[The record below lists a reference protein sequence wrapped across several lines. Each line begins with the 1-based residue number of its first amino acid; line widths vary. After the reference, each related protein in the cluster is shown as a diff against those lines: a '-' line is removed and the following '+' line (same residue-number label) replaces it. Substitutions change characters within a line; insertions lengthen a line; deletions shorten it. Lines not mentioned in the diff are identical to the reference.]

1 MTTRRLKAI
10 LRQPSLHWLA
20 AAAEICVG
28 IAITGIWIASMA
40 SDVRGRFVALEQN
53 QRAQDALLAQY
64 SRLLI
69 ERATLSSYRNVDEV
83 AARQLAMRFPE
94 LVERVAP

>member
-1 MTTRRLKAI
+1 MTRRLKSI
-10 LRQPSLHWLA
+10 LRQPALHWFA
-20 AAAEICVG
+20 AAALTYVG
-28 IAITGIWIASMA
+28 IAISGVLIASMA
-40 SDVRGRFVALEQN
+40 SDVRARFVALEQN
-53 QRAQDALLAQY
+53 QRAQDDLLAQY

-94 LVERVAP
+94 IVERVSP

>member
-1 MTTRRLKAI
+1 MTRRLKAI
-10 LRQPSLHWLA
+10 VQRHSLHWLVA
-20 AAAEICVG
+20 AGVTYVG
-28 IAITGIWIASMA
+28 IAISGVYVASMA
-40 SDVRGRFVALEQN
+40 SDVRARFVALEQN

-83 AARQLAMRFPE
+83 AASQLAMRFPE

>member
-1 MTTRRLKAI
+1 MTRRFKAI

-20 AAAEICVG
+20 AAGAIFVG

-69 ERATLSSYRNVDEV
+69 ERATLASYRNVDEV

>member
-1 MTTRRLKAI
+1 MTRRLKSM
-10 LRQPSLHWLA
+10 LRRPTLHWLA
-20 AAAEICVG
+20 AAALTYVG
-28 IAITGIWIASMA
+28 IAISGVLIASMA
-40 SDVRGRFVALEQN
+40 SDVRARFVALEQN
-53 QRAQDALLAQY
+53 QRAQDDLLAQY

-94 LVERVAP
+94 IVERVSP

>member
-1 MTTRRLKAI
+1 MTRRLKSI
-10 LRQPSLHWLA
+10 LRQSSLHWLVA
-20 AAAEICVG
+20 AGAIYVG
-28 IAITGIWIASMA
+28 IAISGIWIASMA

-69 ERATLSSYRNVDEV
+69 ERATLASYRNVDEV
-83 AARQLAMRFPE
+83 AARQLEMRFPE
-94 LVERVAP
+94 VVERVAP

>member
-1 MTTRRLKAI
+1 MTRRLKAI
-10 LRQPSLHWLA
+10 LRRPSLHWLA
-20 AAAEICVG
+20 AAGVTYVG
-28 IAITGIWIASMA
+28 IAISGVWIASMA
-40 SDVRGRFVALEQN
+40 SDVRARFVALEQN

-94 LVERVAP
+94 LVERVDP